1 MAELGLC
8 VNEEGKERH
17 LVDGALAL
25 LEEKHASWEELEEA
39 FGVFDC
45 DGDGFISPMEL
56 HNVMARLGLQQ
67 DASHEE
73 CERMLHVFD
82 KDGDGVI
89 DFEEFKVMMQGA
101 V

>member
-8 VNEEGKERH
+8 VNEDGKERH

-25 LEEKHASWEELEEA
+25 LEEKHANWEELEEA
-39 FGVFDC
+39 FSVFDC

-56 HNVMARLGLQQ
+56 HNMMARLGLQQ
-67 DASHEE
+67 DASHGE

-82 KDGDGVI
+82 KDGDRMI
-89 DFEEFKVMMQGA
+89 DFEEFKVMIQGA